1 MNELPTPAREQ
12 ENDTFT
18 SVTTVRVQSESAL
31 QTLVQEKLNGGYTLE
46 GVAMDAGHYVA
57 VFSRTIATG
66 S

>member
-1 MNELPTPAREQ
+1 MNELPTPGHEQ

-18 SVTTVRVQSESAL
+18 IVTTVTVHSQSAL
-31 QTLVQEKLNGGYTLE
+31 EALVQEKLNDGYTLE

-57 VFSRTIATG
+57 VFSRTITTG